1 MKLNCWLVHLVV
13 KLLLCVSLI
22 LVYPWVQTK
31 PTMRDFMPVLTSIE
45 RRLMGI
51 TPFTTYAGKLP
62 LNNFVLSALPSY
74 YMCVWRLPAET
85 INKYRRH
92 CLWRGS
98 YLNKIGN
105 CLAAWNKVQTPK
117 SQGGMWI
124 INMEAQSTTL
134 LLKQLHKLFNKVD
147 VSWVDLT

>member
-1 MKLNCWLVHLVV
+1 
-13 KLLLCVSLI
+13 
-22 LVYPWVQTK
+22 
-31 PTMRDFMPVLTSIE
+31 MPVLTSIE

-92 CLWRGS
+92 YLWRGS